1 MGGNGSRNH
10 FIADCMCYSTE
21 ALKKYF
27 SFIKDNKIEHMK
39 IEKKKK
45 ARNLLGESM
54 QDDLQKAS
62 GNTHSHE
69 EGKELQKSQVIQLG
83 RPMARISVFDEDTAG
98 TNQRR
103 LVQHVEIRLLGL
115 HVSEYSRDV
124 RNSQRRGFNL
134 KTGEGVKMAE

>member
-1 MGGNGSRNH
+1 MASGQSTKGRKASAVGRGERFINTAASSHFRTAHCGGN
-10 FIADCMCYSTE
+10 TP
-21 ALKKYF
+21 
-27 SFIKDNKIEHMK
+27 
-39 IEKKKK
+39 
-45 ARNLLGESM
+45 
-54 QDDLQKAS
+54 
-62 GNTHSHE
+62 SHE

>member
-1 MGGNGSRNH
+1 MK
-10 FIADCMCYSTE
+10 TE
-21 ALKKYF
+21 
-27 SFIKDNKIEHMK
+27 KI
-39 IEKKKK
+39 KKK
-45 ARNLLGESM
+45 ARSLLGENM

-69 EGKELQKSQVIQLG
+69 EGKESQVIQLG
-83 RPMARISVFDEDTAG
+83 RLMARISVFDEDTAG
-98 TNQRR
+98 TNWRR

-134 KTGEGVKMAE
+134 KTGGGVKMAE

>member
-1 MGGNGSRNH
+1 
-10 FIADCMCYSTE
+10 
-21 ALKKYF
+21 
-27 SFIKDNKIEHMK
+27 
-39 IEKKKK
+39 
-45 ARNLLGESM
+45 M

-98 TNQRR
+98 THQRR